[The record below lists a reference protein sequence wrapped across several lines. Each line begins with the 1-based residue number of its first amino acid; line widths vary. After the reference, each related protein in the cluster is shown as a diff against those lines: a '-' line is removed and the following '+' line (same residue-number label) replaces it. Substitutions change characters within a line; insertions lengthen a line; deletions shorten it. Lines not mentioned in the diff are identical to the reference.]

1 MADVKDVFIEIGT
14 EELPPKALLT
24 LSKAFSDGIVA
35 GFNDAS
41 LQAKEVIP
49 YAAPRRLAV
58 LLKDMPTRQADQ
70 LVERR
75 GPAIKAAFDDEG
87 NPSRAAQGFAGSCG
101 VDVADLERMQTDKGE
116 WLVFKKEVKG
126 KATQELV
133 ADIVSKSLSALPI
146 PKRMRWGA
154 SDIEFVRPVHWIVMM
169 LGNETV
175 DAEVMGIKAGNETR
189 GHRFH
194 HPEKIPLSHPADYAK
209 LLKETGYVIAD
220 YAERRE
226 MVRQQ
231 AEAAAKA
238 VGGVAHI
245 DNNLLDEVTALIEW
259 PIAVSGSFDKEF
271 LDIPQECLISSMQDH
286 QKYFPVVDSSG
297 ALLPYFITIA
307 NIDSKN
313 PDAVR
318 QGNERVIRPRFSD
331 AAFFWQQDGKVTLE
345 SRREATKKIFFQQKL
360 GTLFE
365 KTERVAELSQAI
377 AKQLGANT
385 SDAYRAATLSKCDLM
400 SDMVGEFAELQGIM
414 GRYYAQRDGET
425 AEVADAMQ
433 QQYQPAFADDVI
445 PASMTGKILSL
456 ADRLDT
462 LLGIFAIGLKPTGS
476 KDPYALRRA
485 AIGVLRIL
493 IEGELSLDL
502 KALLTIAAK
511 GLSNKVDASAA
522 VDDTYAFIMERLRAY
537 YKDKKIAGDV
547 VDAVA
552 SVNPSRPLDFNQRVK
567 AVTQFRELDAAEPLA
582 AANKR
587 IGNILK
593 KAKGTIP
600 DAVDTSVLVEDA
612 EKTLYQTILKQSET
626 VSPLFADAK
635 YTEALSSLADLRADV
650 DNFFDSVMV
659 MADDEALKN
668 NRLALLQQMRNLFLH
683 VADLSRLQ

>member
-1 MADVKDVFIEIGT
+1 MKDLLIEIGT

-24 LSKAFSDGIVA
+24 LSKAFTEGVVA
-35 GFNDAS
+35 GFKDAS
-41 LQAKEVIP
+41 LQAEDVIS
-49 YAAPRRLAV
+49 YAAPRRLAI
-58 LLKDMPTRQADQ
+58 LLKNIPVRQADQ

-75 GPAIKAAFDDEG
+75 GPAVKAAFDDEG
-87 NPSRAAQGFAGSCG
+87 NPSRAAQGFARSCG
-101 VDVADLERMQTDKGE
+101 VELADLERMKTDKGE
-116 WLVFKKEVKG
+116 WLIFKKEVKG
-126 KATQELV
+126 KATEALV
-133 ADIVSKSLSALPI
+133 AEIVSKSLAALPI

-154 SDIEFVRPVHWIVMM
+154 SDIEFVRPVHWILMM
-169 LGNETV
+169 LGSDTIN
-175 DAEVMGIKAGNETR
+175 AEVMGIKAGNQTK

-194 HPEKIPLSHPADYAK
+194 YPDTLKISTPSDYANV
-209 LLKETGYVIAD
+209 LQQTGYVIANF
-220 YAERRE
+220 AERRN

-231 AEAAAKA
+231 AEDAAKA
-238 VGGVAHI
+238 LGGVAQI
-245 DNNLLDEVTALIEW
+245 DDNLLNEVTALIEW
-259 PIAVSGSFDKEF
+259 PIAVSGSFDKAF

-286 QKYFPVVDSSG
+286 QKYFPVTDSTG

-345 SRREATKKIFFQQKL
+345 SRRESTKKIFFQQKL

-365 KTERVAELSQAI
+365 KTERVAQLSQYI
-377 AKQLGANT
+377 AEQLGTNT

-425 AEVADAMQ
+425 PAVADAMQ

-445 PASMTGKILSL
+445 PASITGKILSL
-456 ADRLDT
+456 SDRLDT

-502 KALLTIAAK
+502 KALLTVTAK
-511 GLSNKVDASAA
+511 GLSDKVDASTA
-522 VDDTYAFIMERLRAY
+522 VDDTYGFIMERLRAY
-537 YKDKKIAGDV
+537 YKDKKIAVDV

-552 SVNPSRPLDFNQRVK
+552 SVNPSRPLDFDRRVK
-567 AVTQFRELDAAEPLA
+567 AVNQFRELDAAKPLA

-587 IGNILK
+587 IGNIIK
-593 KAKGTIP
+593 KAKEAIP
-600 DAVDTSVLVEDA
+600 DAVDAKVLVEDA
-612 EKTLYQTILKQSET
+612 EKALYQTVLEQSEK

-635 YTEALSSLADLRADV
+635 YTEALSSLADLRVDV

-659 MADDEALKN
+659 MAEDEALKN